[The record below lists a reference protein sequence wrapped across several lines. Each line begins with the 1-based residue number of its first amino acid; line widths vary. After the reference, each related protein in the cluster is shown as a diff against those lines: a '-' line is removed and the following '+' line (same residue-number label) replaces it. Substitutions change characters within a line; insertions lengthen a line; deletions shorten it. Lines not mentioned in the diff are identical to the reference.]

1 MEKLGNLMFELANED
16 RLRILTQLQ
25 EKPMRLTRISNK
37 LKLNM
42 QETSRHLSRLSEA
55 GLVTKNTEGLYSIQP
70 FGEEIL
76 TLMDGF
82 EFLEKHRDYFNNH
95 DLSELP
101 LSFRYRIGELKTC
114 ILSNDFFTSLHLTE
128 NLIRGAKEYLWMISD
143 QVLVSSKPLAKE
155 LIEKR
160 STKFRWILLEDLIP
174 PPDFEPLPFVAGRM
188 ERKTLKKIDVAMAI
202 TEKEAQLAFRGKDG
216 KIDFRTFS
224 VVDPLPLNWCKELYK
239 YYWTR
244 AKIGWPKGLES
255 WEIRNRRKS

>member
-16 RLRILTQLQ
+16 RLRILIRLQ
-25 EKPMRLTRISNK
+25 EKPMRLTQISNK

-55 GLVTKNTEGLYSIQP
+55 GLVSKDSEGRFRIQP

-82 EFLEKHRDYFNNH
+82 EFLEKHRDYFNSH
-95 DLSELP
+95 DISELP

-114 ILSNDFFTSLHLTE
+114 VLSNDFFTSLHLTE
-128 NLIRGAKEYLWMISD
+128 NLIRRAEKYLWMISD

-160 STKFRWILLEDLIP
+160 TTKFRWILLEDLIP
-174 PPDFEPLPFVAGRM
+174 PPDFEPLPFVASRM

-202 TEKEAQLAFRGKDG
+202 TEKEAQLAFRGIDG
-216 KIDFRTFS
+216 KIDFRAFS
-224 VVDPLPLNWCKELYK
+224 VVDPLPLNWCKELHE

-244 AKIGWPKGLES
+244 AKIGRPKAMEN
-255 WEIRNRRKS
+255 W

>member
-1 MEKLGNLMFELANED
+1 MEKLSNLMFELANED

-76 TLMDGF
+76 NLMDGF

-128 NLIRGAKEYLWMISD
+128 NLIR
-143 QVLVSSKPLAKE
+143 
-155 LIEKR
+155 
-160 STKFRWILLEDLIP
+160 
-174 PPDFEPLPFVAGRM
+174 
-188 ERKTLKKIDVAMAI
+188 ERKSI
-202 TEKEAQLAFRGKDG
+202 FG
-216 KIDFRTFS
+216 
-224 VVDPLPLNWCKELYK
+224 
-239 YYWTR
+239 
-244 AKIGWPKGLES
+244 
-255 WEIRNRRKS
+255 

>member
-16 RLRILTQLQ
+16 RLRILIRLQ

-55 GLVTKNTEGLYSIQP
+55 GLVSKDTKGLYCIQP

-82 EFLEKHRDYFNNH
+82 EFLEKYRDYFNSH

-114 ILSNDFFTSLHLTE
+114 ILSKDFFTSLHLVD
-128 NLIRGAKEYLWMISD
+128 NVIRRAEEYLWMISD
-143 QVLVSSKPLAKE
+143 QVLVSSKPLAEEAIKN
-155 LIEKR
+155 R

-174 PPDFEPLPFVAGRM
+174 PPEFKPLPFIAGRM
-188 ERKTLKKIDVAMAI
+188 ERKTLKEIDFAMVLS
-202 TEKEAQLAFRGKDG
+202 EKEAQLAFRGKDG
-216 KIDFRTFS
+216 KMDFRTFS
-224 VVDPLPLNWCKELYK
+224 VVEPLPLNWCKELYE
-239 YYWTR
+239 YYWKR
-244 AKIGWPKGLES
+244 AKIGLPKGLES
-255 WEIRNRRKS
+255 WR

>member
-1 MEKLGNLMFELANED
+1 MENLGNLLFELANED
-16 RLRILTQLQ
+16 RLRILIRLQ

-55 GLVTKNTEGLYSIQP
+55 GLVLKNSEGRYCIQP

-82 EFLEKHRDYFNNH
+82 EFLEKYRDYF
-95 DLSELP
+95 
-101 LSFRYRIGELKTC
+101 KTYD
-114 ILSNDFFTSLHLTE
+114 LSNDFFTSLHLTE
-128 NLIRGAKEYLWMISD
+128 NLIRRAEEYLWMISD

-160 STKFRWILLEDLIP
+160 NTKFRWILLEDLVP

-202 TEKEAQLAFRGKDG
+202 SEKEAQLAFRGKDG
-216 KIDFRTFS
+216 KMDFRTFS
-224 VVDPLPLNWCKELYK
+224 VVDPLPLNWCKELHE
-239 YYWTR
+239 YYWAR
-244 AKIGWPKGLES
+244 AKIGRPKGMEN
-255 WEIRNRRKS
+255 W